1 MGLLKTVIIGAA
13 LVAGVKYATKKRVE
27 DGKSLFD
34 DLQDA
39 LPGLKEKAMDFQSK
53 VKQDY
58 ATTADEYNAR

>member
-39 LPGLKEKAMDFQSK
+39 LPGLKEKAREFQSK

-58 ATTADEYNAR
+58 ATTADEYNGM